1 MADISDDAFGHIS
14 KMLSGIEDTI
24 SLHRVTPPAAT
35 VGSKEDKNAAAQQ
48 EDFDFNIANVLL
60 YNYCQRFKV

>member
-14 KMLSGIEDTI
+14 KMLGGIEDTI

-35 VGSKEDKNAAAQQ
+35 VLAKKTKMRLQQ
-48 EDFDFNIANVLL
+48 EHFDFNIANVLL